1 MPIILSIKIIEIIFF
16 CVLLVGWCI
25 NSIIA
30 GRKHDYL
37 IVFQVYYCEN
47 KDTQTVGNAIYSLKK
62 SELNISSIRQME
74 KAITKGLQDNS
85 HVDNITK
92 VIITDVI
99 KLN

>member
-37 IVFQVYYCEN
+37 IVFQVYEN
-47 KDTQTVGNAIYSLKK
+47 QDTQTVGNTICSLKK

-74 KAITKGLQDNS
+74 KAITKGLQDDS
-85 HVDNITK
+85 YVDNITK

>member
-1 MPIILSIKIIEIIFF
+1 MPIILQIEIIFS

-47 KDTQTVGNAIYSLKK
+47 NEDTQTIGNAIYSLKK

-74 KAITKGLQDNS
+74 KAITKVLQDDS
-85 HVDNITK
+85 YVDNITK
-92 VIITDVI
+92 VTITDVI